1 MIVASVSSHNTG
13 TTQWMDPRLAQLK
26 KATVDECDDDGKQ
39 TKFWNSHTQPVQR
52 TLRTFCFKKNKGKNV
67 KAKSQ

>member
-26 KATVDECDDDGKQ
+26 KATVDECNDDGKG
-39 TKFWNSHTQPVQR
+39 TKFKLPHTAR
-52 TLRTFCFKKNKGKNV
+52 STYIMYILFLKK
-67 KAKSQ
+67 

>member
-26 KATVDECDDDGKQ
+26 KATVDECNDDGKG
-39 TKFWNSHTQPVQR
+39 TKFKLPHTVR
-52 TLRTFCFKKNKGKNV
+52 LSTLCTFCF
-67 KAKSQ
+67 